1 LLKVDAVHSNWWLSI
16 LSLLEAAAP
25 AVALAILLVR
35 RLAPLWPSLT
45 AALAFEVLVDVSLY
59 VLLHVPHHYATYFY
73 LFWIAS
79 GVQAI
84 LRLWITADIVR
95 AIPGI
100 GFFPRTA
107 YLFVGVLGVVM
118 AVAAAAYTWQDPV
131 SIKEHVVFSIL
142 LLNRAVN
149 IAWVAFFL
157 TMLALLK
164 LLRIGWNPLGACVTT
179 GVVLRICASA
189 VAAEMYTRPSHSI
202 RLVANTLESIGTI
215 LVLGF
220 WAYAFS
226 AASSYT
232 AEDLPVEEDS
242 DDVRFTLRLLEQA
255 LPQRER

>member
-1 LLKVDAVHSNWWLSI
+1 MQFDWWLSV
-16 LSLLEAAAP
+16 LTHLEV
-25 AVALAILLVR
+25 VALVAALTILFPR

-45 AALAFEVLVDVSLY
+45 AALGAEVLVDVSLY
-59 VLLHVPHHYATYFY
+59 VLLHVPHQYATYFY

-79 GVQAI
+79 GLQAI

-107 YLFVGVLGVVM
+107 YLFVGVLGFVM
-118 AVAAAAYTWQDPV
+118 AVAAAAYTWKDPV
-131 SIKEHVVFSIL
+131 SIKEHLVFSIL
-142 LLNRAVN
+142 LFNRAVN

-189 VAAEMYTRPSHSI
+189 VAAELYTRPSHAI
-202 RLVANTLESIGTI
+202 RLFANTVESIATI
-215 LVLGF
+215 LILSF

-226 AASSYT
+226 SASSY
-232 AEDLPVEEDS
+232 AVEDLSEAADTE
-242 DDVRFTLRLLEQA
+242 DVRFTLRLLEQA
-255 LPQRER
+255 IPQRER

>member
-1 LLKVDAVHSNWWLSI
+1 VDAVESNWWFSALT
-16 LSLLEAAAP
+16 LLEVLAP
-25 AVALAILLVR
+25 IVALTVLLR
-35 RLAPLWPSLT
+35 RKLAPLWPSLT
-45 AALAFEVLVDVSLY
+45 AALAVEVLVDISLY
-59 VLLHVPHHYATYFY
+59 VLFRIPHLYGAYFY

-118 AVAAAAYTWQDPV
+118 GIGAAVYTWQDPV
-131 SIKEHVVFSIL
+131 SLKDHIVFSVL
-142 LLNRAVN
+142 LFNRAVN

-157 TMLALLK
+157 TMLAMLK

-179 GVVLRICASA
+179 GVVLRICGSA
-189 VAAEMYTRPSHSI
+189 LAAELYTRPSQSI
-202 RLVANTLESIGTI
+202 RLFANGMDSIATI
-215 LVLGF
+215 AVLSF

-226 AASSYT
+226 SASSYT
-232 AEDLPVEEDS
+232 AEDLPETEDS
-242 DDVRFTLRLLEQA
+242 DDIRFTLRLLEQA

>member
-1 LLKVDAVHSNWWLSI
+1 MQFDWWLSA
-16 LSLLEAAAP
+16 LTLLEVLAP
-25 AVALAILLVR
+25 MVALAVLLAR

-45 AALAFEVLVDVSLY
+45 LALAVEVLVDVSLY
-59 VLLHVPHHYATYFY
+59 VLLHVPHQYATYY
-73 LFWIAS
+73 SLFWIAS
-79 GVQAI
+79 SIQAI

-107 YLFVGVLGVVM
+107 YLFVGVLGLVM

-131 SIKEHVVFSIL
+131 SVKDHLVFSTL
-142 LLNRAVN
+142 LFNRAVN

-179 GVVLRICASA
+179 GVVLRICACA
-189 VAAEMYTRPSHSI
+189 IAAELYTRPSHTI
-202 RLVANTLESIGTI
+202 RLFANGLESVITI
-215 LVLGF
+215 AVLGF

-226 AASSYT
+226 ASSSH
-232 AEDLPVEEDS
+232 AVQALPEDEDS
-242 DDVRFTLRLLEQA
+242 DDIRFTLRLLEQA
-255 LPQRER
+255 IPHRER